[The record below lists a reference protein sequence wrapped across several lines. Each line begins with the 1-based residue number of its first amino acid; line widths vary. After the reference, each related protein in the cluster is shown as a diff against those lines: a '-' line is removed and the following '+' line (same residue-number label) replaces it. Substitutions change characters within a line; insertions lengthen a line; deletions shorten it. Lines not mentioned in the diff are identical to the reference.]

1 MTLAI
6 VLGCFPFDYEP
17 YRPQSDY
24 LNLSIPPSPPP
35 PLPPLEE
42 GEGRVRV
49 KSQHFWIG
57 PPLRSFL
64 VPYRCLTI

>member
-24 LNLSIPPSPPP
+24 LNLSIPP
-35 PLPPLEE
+35 PLPPKGVG
-42 GEGRVRV
+42 GE
-49 KSQHFWIG
+49 SQHFWIG